1 MRSCVYVCARV
12 CVRMHARVVI
22 VFAKVHL
29 AFSILLVSH
38 SDSIVFRGSYRLH
51 AFARIILENNHLA
64 VGFVSDDE

>member
-29 AFSILLVSH
+29 AFSILLASH
-38 SDSIVFRGSYRLH
+38 SD
-51 AFARIILENNHLA
+51 FAVATGYMHFSELFLEIII
-64 VGFVSDDE
+64 